1 MLLVGSRP
9 VVGVAFAAMTDEKAR
24 LRTDLTT
31 AMKARDALTTGT
43 LRMLLAAVQ
52 AEEVAG
58 KAARELSD
66 DEVLKVYAKEAKKRA
81 EAASLFD
88 DAGRSELADKERAE
102 GEIIA
107 AYLPTPLDDAAVA
120 GLVDEAI
127 AEVQAQTGDAPGMRQ
142 MGQVMKAAT
151 ARAGGGADG
160 NRISA
165 IVRAKLA
172 E

>member
-1 MLLVGSRP
+1 
-9 VVGVAFAAMTDEKAR
+9 
-24 LRTDLTT
+24 
-31 AMKARDALTTGT
+31 MKARDALTTGT

-81 EAASLFD
+81 EAAQLFD
-88 DAGRSELADKERAE
+88 DAGRPELAEKERAE

-107 AYLPTPLDDAAVA
+107 AYLPAPLDDDAISA
-120 GLVDEAI
+120 LVDEAI
-127 AEVQAQTGDAPGMRQ
+127 AEVRSQTGEELGIRQ
-142 MGQVMKAAT
+142 MGQVMKSAT

-160 NRISA
+160 TRLSA
-165 IVRAKLA
+165 IVKAKLA
-172 E
+172 G

>member
-1 MLLVGSRP
+1 
-9 VVGVAFAAMTDEKAR
+9 
-24 LRTDLTT
+24 
-31 AMKARDALTTGT
+31 MKARDALTTGT

-58 KAARELSD
+58 KTARELTD
-66 DEVLKVYAKEAKKRA
+66 EEVLKVFAKEAKKRA
-81 EAASLFD
+81 EAAQLFD
-88 DAGRSELADKERAE
+88 EAGRPELAEKERAE

-107 AYLPTPLDDAAVA
+107 KYLPAPLDDDAVA
-120 GLVDEAI
+120 ALVDEAI
-127 AEVQAQTGDAPGMRQ
+127 AEVQAETGEAPGMRQ

-151 ARAGGGADG
+151 VRAAGGADG

-172 E
+172 

>member
-1 MLLVGSRP
+1 M
-9 VVGVAFAAMTDEKAR
+9 
-24 LRTDLTT
+24 TT

-58 KAARELSD
+58 KAARVLSD
-66 DEVLKVYAKEAKKRA
+66 EEVLKVFAKEAKKRA
-81 EAASLFD
+81 EAAQLFD
-88 DAGRSELADKERAE
+88 DAGRPELADKERAE

-107 AYLPTPLDDAAVA
+107 AYLPTPLDDDALAALVA
-120 GLVDEAI
+120 EAI
-127 AEVQAQTGDAPGMRQ
+127 AEVQEQTGEAPGMRQ

-151 ARAGGGADG
+151 VRAAGRADG

-165 IVRAKLA
+165 LVKAQLA
-172 E
+172 G